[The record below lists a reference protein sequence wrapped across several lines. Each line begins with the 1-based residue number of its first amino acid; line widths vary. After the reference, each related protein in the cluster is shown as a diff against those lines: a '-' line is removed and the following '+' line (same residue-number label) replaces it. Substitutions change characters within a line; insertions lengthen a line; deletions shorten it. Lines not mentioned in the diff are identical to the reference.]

1 MTNPS
6 QPPFLVDVHG
16 FSHSNLHFC
25 MESMAKTV
33 GPPLAEDCLSP
44 ALAGWSCC
52 SCPQLKKGS
61 GTGHS
66 EIWKGLLMSHPYMFS
81 QSCLVLPEFL
91 DPTLGDLGNGHG

>member
-1 MTNPS
+1 MDFPIQTCIFPWNLWLKPWDRLS
-6 QPPFLVDVHG
+6 QKIAFHQ
-16 FSHSNLHFC
+16 
-25 MESMAKTV
+25 
-33 GPPLAEDCLSP
+33 LSQDG
-44 ALAGWSCC
+44 AAVAVLSWK
-52 SCPQLKKGS
+52 KKGS